1 MPTSLVPDG
10 TPGKV
15 RTLRAVIAPGPDRRG
30 RRGRLL
36 LLVGIGSVLGLAAL
50 VYGLVTSLWGS
61 VVVGA
66 VLLVVAVYAAVV
78 LRGLQRRDRS

>member
-1 MPTSLVPDG
+1 MRASFVPDRV
-10 TPGKV
+10 PGKV

-50 VYGLVTSLWGS
+50 VYGVVTSLWAS
-61 VVVGA
+61 AVVGV

>member
-1 MPTSLVPDG
+1 M
-10 TPGKV
+10 
-15 RTLRAVIAPGPDRRG
+15 IAPGPDHRG

-50 VYGLVTSLWGS
+50 VYGVVTSLWAS
-61 VVVGA
+61 AVVGA

>member
-1 MPTSLVPDG
+1 MRASFVPSR

-50 VYGLVTSLWGS
+50 VYGVATSLWAS
-61 VVVGA
+61 AVVGA

>member
-1 MPTSLVPDG
+1 MPVSFVPG
-10 TPGKV
+10 GASGKV

-50 VYGLVTSLWGS
+50 VYGVVTSLWAS
-61 VVVGA
+61 AVVGV

>member
-1 MPTSLVPDG
+1 MPASFVPDRA
-10 TPGKV
+10 TGKV
-15 RTLRAVIAPGPDRRG
+15 RTLRAVIAPGPDHRG

-50 VYGLVTSLWGS
+50 VYGVATSLWAS
-61 VVVGA
+61 AVVGV

>member
-1 MPTSLVPDG
+1 MSVSFVPG
-10 TPGKV
+10 SASGKV

-50 VYGLVTSLWGS
+50 VYGVVTSLWAS
-61 VVVGA
+61 AVVGA